1 MGKTKTAAT
10 PDAHAPERRLFY
22 GCFALLGATMAI
34 SHFVALPVLLQMI
47 VYTVSIVYIGSHA
60 SLKQNEVD
68 EVTGERSNKGEAMNH
83 TDAMLFPVFGSLA
96 LCSLYIAYKFLD
108 ASWVNFLLTLYLT
121 AIGLVALGET
131 LHVALV
137 PLFPDWANDP
147 SRISFKFCLPHIPF
161 ICPRPELSTPSAKEA
176 FEASCTYRL
185 SYSQLGA
192 YILAAGLSALWLWKK
207 HWAIH
212 NLLGVAFCIQASRR
226 EKKKRRSRGRT
237 EKGRGAGSIEDLKR
251 ASGVYLELR
260 FFSRSWSVSGR
271 TSPARAISLVS
282 VGNFTVATI
291 LLSGL
296 FIYDIFWVFGTD
308 VMVTVAKSFEGPAK
322 LIFPV
327 NLDPWQHS
335 ILGLGDIVIPGVF
348 ISMCLRFDYWLATAS
363 LANASE
369 KKTAVETSIDI
380 HQKFSKFYFFVVL
393 VFYEFGLL
401 TTGVIMLVFQHPQP
415 ALLYIVPFCLFSL
428 FGAAALNGQV
438 KEVLAYREDEEEKP
452 AEVEGEAEPTEEKK
466 SK

>member
-212 NLLGVAFCIQASRR
+212 NLLGVAFCIQA
-226 EKKKRRSRGRT
+226 
-237 EKGRGAGSIEDLKR
+237 
-251 ASGVYLELR
+251 
-260 FFSRSWSVSGR
+260 
-271 TSPARAISLVS
+271 ISLVS

>member
-212 NLLGVAFCIQASRR
+212 NLLG
-226 EKKKRRSRGRT
+226 
-237 EKGRGAGSIEDLKR
+237 
-251 ASGVYLELR
+251 
-260 FFSRSWSVSGR
+260 
-271 TSPARAISLVS
+271 AISLVS